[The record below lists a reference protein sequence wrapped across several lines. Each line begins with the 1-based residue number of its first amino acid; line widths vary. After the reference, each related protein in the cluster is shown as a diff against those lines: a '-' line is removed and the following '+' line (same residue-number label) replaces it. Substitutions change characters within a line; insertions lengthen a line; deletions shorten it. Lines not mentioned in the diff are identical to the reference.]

1 MAYYKALEL
10 SFVGTAL
17 VQEGTVVDINDDPS
31 NGGMTPG
38 ANLAACDA
46 EGNLTAAKPAAKS
59 KPAKAA
65 KPAAGDDEQSGKGD
79 ESLA

>member
-1 MAYYKALEL
+1 MAYYKVLEL

-17 VQEGTVVDINDDPS
+17 VQEGAVVDINDDP
-31 NGGMTPG
+31 NDGGMTPG

-59 KPAKAA
+59 KPAKGA
-65 KPAAGDDEQSGKGD
+65 KAPAGEQGTEG
-79 ESLA
+79 EQALA

>member
-17 VQEGTVVDINDDPS
+17 VQEGAIVDINDDPS
-31 NGGMTPG
+31 NGGMPPG

-59 KPAKAA
+59 KSAKAA
-65 KPAAGDDEQSGKGD
+65 KPAGDAQGDKGD

>member
-1 MAYYKALEL
+1 MAYYKVLEL
-10 SFVGTAL
+10 SFVGVAL
-17 VQEGTVVDINDDPS
+17 AQEGSVVDINDDPN

-46 EGNLTAAKPAAKS
+46 EGNLTAAKS